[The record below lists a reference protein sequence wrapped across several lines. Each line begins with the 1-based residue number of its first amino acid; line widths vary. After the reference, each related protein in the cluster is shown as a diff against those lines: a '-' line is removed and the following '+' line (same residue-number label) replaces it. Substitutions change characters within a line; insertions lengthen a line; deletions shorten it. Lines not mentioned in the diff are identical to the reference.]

1 MNPYAWARLS
11 DSTFY
16 TNAVLTFMKNGLF
29 AKKLIFQKERLP
41 RE

>member
-1 MNPYAWARLS
+1 
-11 DSTFY
+11 
-16 TNAVLTFMKNGLF
+16 MKNGLF